1 MLLCIWIAL
10 CISVSPLFKEHLY
23 SGDTFWERGCPMYES
38 SLRVCISC
46 PYWMDTSIQGTL
58 ILVKWV
64 SHKWRLHCRIMFVS
78 ITSIEGTSPFRG
90 HLSWSPECPL
100 NGGSTLRPHWRVR
113 CSYGKVTRGFFLRCP
128 GIFAFWERILGDKQ
142 GRFDKQGNFGC
153 KNLKTLKKILPS
165 PY

>member
-1 MLLCIWIAL
+1 MHDIKSSREMGHVKLVHWVSWLGVVVLIETLPFFSNLTSVMLLCIWIAL

-46 PYWMDTSIQGTL
+46 PYWMETSIQGTV

-100 NGGSTLRPHWRVR
+100 NGGSTVRPHFR
-113 CSYGKVTRGFFLRCP
+113 T
-128 GIFAFWERILGDKQ
+128 ER
-142 GRFDKQGNFGC
+142 
-153 KNLKTLKKILPS
+153 
-165 PY
+165 